1 MYTSHFLFPF
11 IHQWTLGCFCLLVI
25 VTNAAISMGVQIS
38 LRDPAFNFLDKIP
51 RGGITGSYGSSI
63 FNFLRTFHIF
73 FYRGCTIL
81 HPHQQWMRVLISLYP
96 LQCLFSFFFFFF
108 LIMAILIMS
117 MMWMFKYFWGVLDV
131 SQIWSSNLSPANAYP

>member
-63 FNFLRTFHIF
+63 FNFLRNLHAVFHSSCNIF
-73 FYRGCTIL
+73 R
-81 HPHQQWMRVLISLYP
+81 PHQQCTRVPISLHP
-96 LQCLFSFFFFFF
+96 LQHLLFSGFCCCF
-108 LIMAILIMS
+108 IVAILVAVRWYCS
-117 MMWMFKYFWGVLDV
+117 VVNYYFCYV
-131 SQIWSSNLSPANAYP
+131 S

>member
-51 RGGITGSYGSSI
+51 RGGITGSYAMCIDRKS
-63 FNFLRTFHIF
+63 
-73 FYRGCTIL
+73 
-81 HPHQQWMRVLISLYP
+81 V
-96 LQCLFSFFFFFF
+96 
-108 LIMAILIMS
+108 
-117 MMWMFKYFWGVLDV
+117 V
-131 SQIWSSNLSPANAYP
+131 